1 MRHCV
6 NFRPRALL
14 VAGFAAGLIL
24 SGASELLF
32 EPLVLRAY
40 AEEKATPKLS
50 DSTNLPPELQSLS
63 AHLPDQAH
71 AMADVGYHFANLWFA
86 ADNQNWPLANYY
98 LGETR
103 SHLRWA
109 VGIHPVRKTTTGA
122 EVDLKGIL
130 DAVDNSFLSEIGQ
143 TITNKD
149 TVKFKEAYRET
160 LEGCYACHKACEK
173 PFLRPQVPNAPGV
186 SILNFNPGA
195 TWPE

>member
-1 MRHCV
+1 
-6 NFRPRALL
+6 
-14 VAGFAAGLIL
+14 
-24 SGASELLF
+24 
-32 EPLVLRAY
+32 
-40 AEEKATPKLS
+40 
-50 DSTNLPPELQSLS
+50 
-63 AHLPDQAH
+63 
-71 AMADVGYHFANLWFA
+71 MADVGYHFANLWFA

-130 DAVDNSFLSEIGQ
+130 DAVNNSFLSEVGQ